1 MNLLLMQVGFPSG
14 IIRKEDRSMYINSL
28 EKGQTKNDLTDYY
41 TIMTE
46 AVDRSLDIY
55 LEAVQPERESIP
67 ELNPQQRFYTTDEV
81 AKLLQVDPETVR
93 RYVRQG
99 NLRAV
104 KLGGKFI
111 RVDKA
116 DLDTFIEGLKK

>member
-1 MNLLLMQVGFPSG
+1 MQAGFPSG

-55 LEAVQPERESIP
+55 LEAVQPERESIQ
-67 ELNPQQRFYTTDEV
+67 ELNLQQRFYTTEEV

-116 DLDTFIEGLKK
+116 DLDIFIESLKK